1 VPDLDAAVLAERA
14 LQLVR
19 TPLFASGLLPE
30 QLEALAAAGREVAYA
45 RRTVVVPE
53 GQRPAALYVALAG
66 RLRALR
72 GGEPVPGDPV
82 GPFFGGLGIP
92 ASYGSVADIVAEPGT
107 ILFILDED
115 AVRSM
120 LEETSSLGRLMLQ
133 LASTRLLDL
142 RASQPSPSGGSV
154 RIEAARTESLDVVGR
169 MLLIR
174 DALDLPSRNL
184 AVLAQLARA
193 ASVRHEAAGKALVD
207 GGSTPSDLWV
217 VVQGTV
223 QLCHQGGAP
232 PSMAPAGRAVG
243 LVEAVAGKPMSC
255 PVTAVTDVTSL
266 IIRNAELHEAIE
278 DHDEFCMDLLSAIG
292 FELQRRTFPFA
303 FANA

>member
-1 VPDLDAAVLAERA
+1 MPDLDAAVLAERA

-19 TPLFASGLLPE
+19 APLFTSGLLPE
-30 QLEALAAAGREVAYA
+30 QLEAMAAAGREVAYA

-53 GQRPAALYVALAG
+53 GQRPGALYVALAG

-92 ASYGSVADIVAEPGT
+92 AGYGSVADIVAEPGT

-115 AVRSM
+115 SVRSM
-120 LEETSSLGRLMLQ
+120 LEEKSSLMRVMLQ
-133 LASTRLLDL
+133 LAGTRLLEL
-142 RASQPSPSGGSV
+142 RASEPSPSGNSV

-193 ASVRHEAAGKALVD
+193 ASVRQAPAGRPLFEGTA
-207 GGSTPSDLWV
+207 GPSDVWV

-223 QLCHQGGAP
+223 QLCHQGAA
-232 PSMAPAGRAVG
+232 PSMAAAGRAVG
-243 LVEAVAGKPMSC
+243 LVEAVAGRPMPC
-255 PVTAVTDVTSL
+255 PGTAVTDVTCLL
-266 IIRNAELHEAIE
+266 IHNAELHEAIE
-278 DHDEFCMDLLSAIG
+278 DHDDFCMDLLSAIG